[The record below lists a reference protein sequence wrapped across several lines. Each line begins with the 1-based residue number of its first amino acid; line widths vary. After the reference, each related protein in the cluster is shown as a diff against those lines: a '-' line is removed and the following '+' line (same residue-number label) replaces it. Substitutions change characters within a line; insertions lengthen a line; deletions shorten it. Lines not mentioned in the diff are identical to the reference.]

1 MKLERTISQLESNAQ
16 RSCDRLLGILAQ
28 HKKGLGRPR
37 NLAFVAGAGLTT
49 TFAIWGFRPV
59 MTLLS
64 VQLIRFF
71 APLPMLWF
79 RQALT
84 SAGQR

>member
-1 MKLERTISQLESNAQ
+1 MKLDRTISQLEANAQ
-16 RSCDRLLGILAQ
+16 SNCDRLLSVIAQ

-37 NLAFVAGAGLTT
+37 NLAFIAGAGLTS
-49 TFAIWGFRPV
+49 TFVIWGFRPV

-64 VQLIRFF
+64 VQLVRLL

-79 RQALT
+79 RQALS